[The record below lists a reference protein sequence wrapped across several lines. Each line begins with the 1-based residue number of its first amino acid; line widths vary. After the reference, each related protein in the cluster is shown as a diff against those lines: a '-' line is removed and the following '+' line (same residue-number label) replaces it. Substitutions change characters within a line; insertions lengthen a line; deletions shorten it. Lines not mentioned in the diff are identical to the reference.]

1 MTTPGSFGTGLRIDD
16 GDLVFEGGQLVEVTG
31 VANLV
36 QALTIRVL
44 TPLGSDRFDTS
55 YGLDVTQV
63 FTQPNGVRMV
73 KELLKLNLIST
84 LLSDP
89 RVSEVRQVT
98 FDEDNGL
105 TPEVIAA
112 HHRRVWTVQA
122 ELETANG
129 TPVTLPVNVEV

>member
-16 GDLVFEGGQLVEVTG
+16 GDLVLEGGQLVEVTG

-44 TPLGSDRFDTS
+44 TPFGSDRFDTS

-112 HHRRVWTVQA
+112 HHRRVWTVQV